1 MVVMN
6 KTPLGTL
13 QATRWQN
20 GISVGI
26 YGKRNVISFEYNPSE
41 QALEIIINDDV
52 LKEQNIQI
60 KYMSNTEFNGG

>member
-20 GISVGI
+20 GISVGV
-26 YGKRNVISFEYNPSE
+26 YGKGNILSFEYNLE
-41 QALEIIINDDV
+41 KQRLEIIINDTN
-52 LKEQNIQI
+52 LIEQNVCL
-60 KYMSNTEFNGG
+60 KYVTDKEFNGG

>member
-20 GISVGI
+20 GISVGV
-26 YGKRNVISFEYNPSE
+26 YGKENAISFEYNAE
-41 QALEIIINDDV
+41 TQALEIIVNNDA

-60 KYMSNTEFNGG
+60 KHVSNTEFNGG